1 MNSAQ
6 EQTVSAVR
14 MYWNTHTLGL
24 QYVKDSTLAPGVSTS
39 GFGADVGAAGIGELK
54 RNTMCCGA
62 LSATSDFA

>member
-24 QYVKDSTLAPGVSTS
+24 QYVKDTTLEPGTS
-39 GFGADVGAAGIGELK
+39 EFFAHIRPWMNPYKFPWIMQRIDREAAIVT
-54 RNTMCCGA
+54 R
-62 LSATSDFA
+62 

>member
-24 QYVKDSTLAPGVSTS
+24 QYVKDSHT
-39 GFGADVGAAGIGELK
+39 
-54 RNTMCCGA
+54 
-62 LSATSDFA
+62 